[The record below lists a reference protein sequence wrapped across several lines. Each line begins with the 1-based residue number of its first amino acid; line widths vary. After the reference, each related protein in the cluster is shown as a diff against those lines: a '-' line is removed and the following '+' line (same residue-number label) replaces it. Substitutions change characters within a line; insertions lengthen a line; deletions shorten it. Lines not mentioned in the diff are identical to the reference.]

1 MIDPK
6 TIIYPKSRIKPNIKI
21 LYDGTIKGNLGF
33 SIAEL
38 ETTDNPSKKIIGIR
52 YDYSDWSKNPDSGYP
67 LIRGKYPCWFIL
79 PNELLLGVD
88 LLNILSRLS
97 PK

>member
-1 MIDPK
+1 MINPK
-6 TIIYPKSRIKPNIKI
+6 TIKYPKSRIKDNINV
-21 LYDGTIKGNLGF
+21 LYDGTITGHLGF

-38 ETTDNPSKKIIGIR
+38 ETKDTPSKKIIGIR
-52 YDYSDWSKNPDSGYP
+52 YDYSDWSKNPNDGYP

-79 PNELLLGVD
+79 PDIEKLLPILNELF
-88 LLNILSRLS
+88 